1 VLIGKNLVAHRRRN
15 STTSIVYA
23 LSLSFV
29 ILCVVA
35 YNLQFQNAKLVV
47 NKFVASVE
55 LKNDVGLSF
64 SGLERYLFSQRKH
77 IESFAWS
84 SMPLEVSEHGD
95 TYVSSYSRYKTI
107 PVEIIGVTPNVYDIL
122 NKDYLDIAYSPSSL
136 NLGEQLYT
144 VRGTYGGGIGE
155 FLASNIDAMYG
166 EKTKSPSF
174 LINLEND
181 DGTVK
186 FFKLKSSFV
195 LNNSPTYEMNSR
207 RGLLK
212 ETVLVSLP
220 SYLAYSGKMDR
231 GGLDNIKFRSLY
243 LKFK

>member
-1 VLIGKNLVAHRRRN
+1 MMLGFLFLALNGIYFHRE
-15 STTSIVYA
+15 ST
-23 LSLSFV
+23 LSRLHGV
-29 ILCVVA
+29 QCL
-35 YNLQFQNAKLVV
+35 L
-47 NKFVASVE
+47 KF
-55 LKNDVGLSF
+55 
-64 SGLERYLFSQRKH
+64 
-77 IESFAWS
+77 
-84 SMPLEVSEHGD
+84 SEHGD